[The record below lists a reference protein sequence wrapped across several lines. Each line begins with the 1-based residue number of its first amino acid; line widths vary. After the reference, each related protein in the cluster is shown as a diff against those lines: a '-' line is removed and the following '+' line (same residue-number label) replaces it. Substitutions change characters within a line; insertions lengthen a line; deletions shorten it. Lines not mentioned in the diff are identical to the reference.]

1 MAASIPVKLVAALQS
16 AHHALEQDSTGA
28 LLRGQREL
36 IWATFDDAA
45 GLGKRRRTELA
56 IAATRE
62 VLADWHRAFADQDLP
77 DALLALARRVL
88 NGSANLAD
96 AARTR
101 GDSWTKMENLM
112 SSGPHAELAV
122 VGLAAAQALSAALF
136 DETFDPTAPRHERSD
151 ADVDPETHDASYL
164 ASVARSGG
172 PPWAKGTS
180 VAKRRAYWH
189 WWLDKAV
196 PDAYR
201 GEAMVIEPLLAIVAR
216 ADAEEIESARD
227 RVSIEHLP
235 ALASAYTT
243 LTWPQRR
250 ALVML
255 IQDHPAQ
262 TTRALMEDFLRHS
275 PAPIDIEQEPYQVAR
290 AIALCH
296 LQGSLDRFEHY
307 LEHPEEVDRRRA
319 T

>member
-1 MAASIPVKLVAALQS
+1 M
-16 AHHALEQDSTGA
+16 
-28 LLRGQREL
+28 

-101 GDSWTKMENLM
+101 GDLWTKMENLM

-136 DETFDPTAPRHERSD
+136 DETLIQQHLAMSEAMRMRSRDPRCVLPRVSR
-151 ADVDPETHDASYL
+151 A
-164 ASVARSGG
+164 SGG

-196 PDAYR
+196 PDPYR